1 MLIIKGNLMADFT
14 KVEPINNWTDI
25 ENRVDFIPTLII
37 QNEDEARSKLK
48 QIIATYQLSSKVK
61 CGISRCQTKHNN
73 GYLVKL
79 DSNQEII
86 LGKDC
91 GKKYFGAEF
100 TTQKNLLNALRTEAE
115 NFRIIQDTYEKL
127 NEMKENFHKIIMP
140 SGSIGLYKII
150 REIKKLNTGN
160 EVLDYWMIKELT
172 NSNNITRS
180 GEITEKIY
188 KTDEEIEAERE
199 LKIASQNEVYD
210 NSSDQSKI
218 YIEPTKIVVIAKVLN
233 FEIIYT
239 TYEIEKILKYFQ
251 DIHINIKDPTKMT
264 KEDRKKLIKQLR
276 EYSSNL
282 YEIESFTKKGNILLE
297 ESNISKLEHVFRER
311 NSKEKIKKWARSI
324 RLETA

>member
-1 MLIIKGNLMADFT
+1 MAAFNEVT
-14 KVEPINNWTDI
+14 PINNWAYI
-25 ENRVDFIPTLII
+25 ESRVDFIPTLVI

-48 QIIATYQLSSKVK
+48 KIIATYQLSSKVR

-79 DSNQEII
+79 DTNQEII
-86 LGKDC
+86 IGKDC

-115 NFRIIQDTYEKL
+115 NFKIIQETYEKL
-127 NEMKENFHKIIMP
+127 SGMKDNFNKIIMP

-150 REIKKLNTGN
+150 REIKKLHTGN
-160 EVLDYWMIKELT
+160 EVLDYWMIRELT

-180 GEITEKIY
+180 GEITQKVY
-188 KTDEEIEAERE
+188 KTPEEIEKERE

-210 NSSDQSKI
+210 ANSDQSKI
-218 YIEPTKIVVIAKVLN
+218 YIEPTKIVFIAKVVN

-251 DIHINIKDPTKMT
+251 EIHINIKDPTKMT
-264 KEDRKKLIKQLR
+264 KEDRKKLVKKLR

-282 YEIESFTKKGNILLE
+282 YEIENFTKKANILLE
-297 ESNISKLEHVFRER
+297 EENISKLEHVFKER
-311 NSKEKIKKWARSI
+311 SSKEKIRKWAKTI
-324 RLETA
+324 RRETA